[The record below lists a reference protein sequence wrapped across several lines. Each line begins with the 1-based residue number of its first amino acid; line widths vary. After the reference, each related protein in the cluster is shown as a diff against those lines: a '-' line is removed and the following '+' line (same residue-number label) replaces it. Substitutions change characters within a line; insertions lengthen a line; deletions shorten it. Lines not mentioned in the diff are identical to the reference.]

1 MKKIL
6 ILFGGNSYEHLVS
19 CKSAK
24 TIMENIDKKK
34 YDVTL
39 VGITKSNTWYIYNDL
54 LKYLDNELWYT
65 KNVIKI
71 DNIISFLKTFDKV
84 FPIIHG
90 NPLENGN
97 LQGLLNMFNIKYVGS
112 NLEESSICYDKEI
125 TKIILNNYNINQVP
139 YKVILN
145 KKDDLKLNFDFPVIV
160 KPSRCGSSIGINI
173 AYNNKE
179 LKKYIKEAFKYDNK
193 VIVEKYIKD
202 NLELECSILENKK
215 LLVSTVGMI
224 KPINKFYDYE
234 AKYEKT
240 SNLIIPALINKELE
254 KSNLDEDDRNKRARN
269 QAIEIA
275 KIAEE
280 YNAKD
285 LRDEK
290 KVGQLKSS
298 IMGKLTSGE
307 SGLSDK
313 DANKS
318 ADGII
323 SKIKK
328 IKGV

>member
-1 MKKIL
+1 
-6 ILFGGNSYEHLVS
+6 
-19 CKSAK
+19 
-24 TIMENIDKKK
+24 
-34 YDVTL
+34 
-39 VGITKSNTWYIYNDL
+39 
-54 LKYLDNELWYT
+54 
-65 KNVIKI
+65 
-71 DNIISFLKTFDKV
+71 
-84 FPIIHG
+84 
-90 NPLENGN
+90 
-97 LQGLLNMFNIKYVGS
+97 MFNIKYVGS

-254 KSNLDEDDRNKRARN
+254 KEIKMLSFKIFKILNLKNLARIDFLYDN
-269 QAIEIA
+269 
-275 KIAEE
+275 
-280 YNAKD
+280 
-285 LRDEK
+285 
-290 KVGQLKSS
+290 S
-298 IMGKLTSGE
+298 
-307 SGLSDK
+307 
-313 DANKS
+313 ANKLYFNEVNTMP
-318 ADGII
+318 GFTNI
-323 SKIKK
+323 SMFPSLFNYDNINIKEL
-328 IKGV
+328 ISILIEN

>member
-240 SNLIIPALINKELE
+240 TNLIIPALINKELE
-254 KSNLDEDDRNKRARN
+254 KEIKMLSFKIFKILNLKNLARIDFLYDN
-269 QAIEIA
+269 
-275 KIAEE
+275 
-280 YNAKD
+280 
-285 LRDEK
+285 
-290 KVGQLKSS
+290 S
-298 IMGKLTSGE
+298 
-307 SGLSDK
+307 
-313 DANKS
+313 ANKLYFNEVNTMP
-318 ADGII
+318 GFTNI
-323 SKIKK
+323 SMFPSLFNYDNINIKEL
-328 IKGV
+328 ISILIEN

>member
-19 CKSAK
+19 CKSVK
-24 TIMENIDKKK
+24 TIMENIDMKK

-145 KKDDLKLNFDFPVIV
+145 KKDNLKLNFDFPVIV
-160 KPSRCGSSIGINI
+160 KPARCGSSIGINI
-173 AYNNKE
+173 AYNSKE
-179 LKKYIKEAFKYDNK
+179 LKKHIKEAFKYDNK
-193 VIVEKYIKD
+193 VIIEKYIKD
-202 NLELECSILENKK
+202 NLELECAILSNKK
-215 LLVSTVGMI
+215 LISSTVGMI

-234 AKYEKT
+234 AKYKKS
-240 SNLIIPALINKELE
+240 SNLIIPADINDELKNEIKKLSIKIFKILNLKDLARMDFLYDNINKKLYFNEVNTMPGFTNISMFPSLFSYDNINIKEL
-254 KSNLDEDDRNKRARN
+254 
-269 QAIEIA
+269 I
-275 KIAEE
+275 
-280 YNAKD
+280 
-285 LRDEK
+285 
-290 KVGQLKSS
+290 S
-298 IMGKLTSGE
+298 ILLE
-307 SGLSDK
+307 
-313 DANKS
+313 N
-318 ADGII
+318 
-323 SKIKK
+323 
-328 IKGV
+328 